1 MVPQIK
7 QTNIFVIA
15 NLKIPGKKSNFLLVR
30 VDIPSDSKRLVRIS
44 FYPSKVDL
52 VLLKAMDFED
62 PPTAQILSDPLRS
75 SPILSKLPFS
85 KSHLSSLDG
94 GRLQNQQGHIPAE
107 THLADPGIVLREDH
121 HHGLFHDIIPHGTE
135 NGTGC
140 PETAPRRQL
149 RLRPVKAQLMLH

>member
-52 VLLKAMDFED
+52 VV
-62 PPTAQILSDPLRS
+62 LSAN
-75 SPILSKLPFS
+75 IGEKQKKLGVF
-85 KSHLSSLDG
+85 
-94 GRLQNQQGHIPAE
+94 QQ
-107 THLADPGIVLREDH
+107 TLA
-121 HHGLFHDIIPHGTE
+121 
-135 NGTGC
+135 
-140 PETAPRRQL
+140 
-149 RLRPVKAQLMLH
+149 K

>member
-75 SPILSKLPFS
+75 SPSFLSPNLICPASMEAVCKISKGTFRRKLTWQT
-85 KSHLSSLDG
+85 LGSSSG
-94 GRLQNQQGHIPAE
+94 KTTTMACSMISSPMA
-107 THLADPGIVLREDH
+107 PK
-121 HHGLFHDIIPHGTE
+121 
-135 NGTGC
+135 
-140 PETAPRRQL
+140 TAPAARKRHRAGSCDCDQSRRS
-149 RLRPVKAQLMLH
+149 